1 MLVAVS
7 AHSLYLSPYLRPFIQ
22 AGATVYDNGLTGVVE
37 RLDLD
42 PTQDAVVRALWGA
55 RSTEA
60 ALGALVETHGDAA
73 VVAAIEGLAERMMVF
88 RDRTQCELTFDAL
101 LDAGQPEVPFLDQ
114 IELTNRCPFRC
125 QFCPRGV
132 PGKMTRPVG
141 FMDLAIFEKLLR
153 ELHPMQARY
162 RPLELH
168 HLGESLLH
176 PEVDRFAAAAAA
188 RGLPTEL
195 SVNPALLDPDL
206 GKRLLAAGVRR
217 LVISLDG
224 MDDETSIAIRGPA
237 ARYGKSEANLDA
249 LLAAVAAMSAPPTVV
264 VQMID
269 LHKNRHQHEAFLARW
284 GQSNLPT
291 VHAVIKDLDGPDPDL
306 GRPTARPLVYL
317 CSYPWRSVV
326 VLWDGRVVPCCRD
339 DDAHLPLG
347 DLREESLAEIWR
359 GPRAAELRARHR
371 SGDVPAGHLCHGCD
385 WRRDRF
391 AATLHHRHPDRARPN
406 PYQW

>member
-1 MLVAVS
+1 MS
-7 AHSLYLSPYLRPFIQ
+7 ALYLSPYLRPFLDG
-22 AGATVYDNGLTGVVE
+22 GATVYDNGLTSVVE
-37 RLDLD
+37 RLD
-42 PTQDAVVRALWGA
+42 PAEDAVVRALWGA
-55 RSTEA
+55 RSSEA
-60 ALGALVETHGDAA
+60 ALAAAAGKLGEAA
-73 VVAAIEGLAERMMVF
+73 VVAAVEGLAQRMMVF
-88 RDRTQCELTFDAL
+88 RDRAQCELAYDAL

-132 PGKMTRPVG
+132 TGKMTRPVG
-141 FMDLAIFEKLLR
+141 FMDLALFERLLS

-176 PEVDRFAAAAAA
+176 PEVDRFAAAASA

-195 SVNPALLDPDL
+195 SVNPALLEPDL
-206 GKRLLAAGVRR
+206 GQRLLAAGVRR

-224 MDDETSIAIRGPA
+224 MDDETSTAIRGPA
-237 ARYGKSEANLDA
+237 ALYGKSERNLDA
-249 LLAAVAAMSAPPTVV
+249 LFSALAGMREPPTVV

-269 LHKNRHQHEAFLARW
+269 LHRNRHQREAFLARW
-284 GQSNLPT
+284 GSTGLPT
-291 VHAVIKDLDGPDPDL
+291 VHAIVKDLDGADPDL
-306 GRPTARPLVYL
+306 GRPTSRPLVYL

-339 DDAHLPLG
+339 DDARLVLG
-347 DLREESLAEIWR
+347 DLREESLAQIWR
-359 GPRAAELRARHR
+359 GPRAVELRRRHR
-371 SGDVPAGHLCHGCD
+371 ESDVPEGHLCHGCD
-385 WRRDRF
+385 WRRERF
-391 AATLHHRHPDRARPN
+391 AATLLHRHPDRAKPH